1 MTYLPTCQ
9 YLVYWSPESLTVC
22 PSLQHNWYLETTSK
36 SERWEEQ
43 LKLDSLNCHEFYG
56 NSQLTGPSVADF
68 TDKTTRQQKVHQGK
82 ISTQKEIL
90 ICSAMAL
97 VSLSACLVPTYASS
111 QCPHPK
117 TSKNKAVWRRCFSFS
132 PKTACTDFNK
142 MCTQIRT

>member
-68 TDKTTRQQKVHQGK
+68 TDKTARQQKVHQGK
-82 ISTQKEIL
+82 ISTQKKIL
-90 ICSAMAL
+90 ICSAKAL
-97 VSLSACLVPTYASS
+97 VSLSVCLVPTYASS

-117 TSKNKAVWRRCFSFS
+117 RLKTKQYGEDALPFHQKQHAQILTKCV
-132 PKTACTDFNK
+132 PK
-142 MCTQIRT
+142 